1 MRRTVLQGM
10 KTHAPTESQRHESNG
25 ANGRL
30 LGWLGFGRNPIED
43 EPEPVAPREDA
54 TRMVRRRLIEQIG
67 LFLIDNGLEIT
78 PQNLSVVHSLFA
90 GLNPGLKRKVDRLL
104 EDGGKLTQAWLDRAS
119 ASDEQG
125 EDVAVEKLVEQLEK
139 GIADFTRTTTTAH
152 DTTRDYGDALAQHV
166 GQLEGAPDAGE
177 IITELAQYARAMLQR
192 SRKAEAE
199 LRQAEDEAS
208 SLRRNLDRAR
218 RDASVDFLTGLPNRR
233 AFEAQLERHYAEAE
247 AAGEPLCVAFCDI
260 DHFKQVNDVHGHE
273 AGDRILCVVAKT
285 LQQISGENC
294 HIARHGGEEFVMLFR
309 GSTPAEAM
317 AKLDAARADLAA
329 RKLVNRRTEQP
340 FGQVSFS
347 GGVANVFCHES
358 PRAALAAADD
368 ALYRAKEAGRNRIML
383 AGEKG

>member
-1 MRRTVLQGM
+1 M
-10 KTHAPTESQRHESNG
+10 KTHTLPDPHQV
-25 ANGRL
+25 NGRL
-30 LGWLGFGRNPIED
+30 LGWLGFGRQPLDI
-43 EPEPVAPREDA
+43 EPEPLAPREDA
-54 TRMVRRRLIEQIG
+54 TRMVRRRLVEQIG
-67 LFLIDNGLEIT
+67 LFLLESDLEIT
-78 PQNLSVVHSLFA
+78 PQNLGIAHGLYA
-90 GLNPGLKRKVDRLL
+90 GLNPGLRRKVDRLV
-104 EDGGKLTQAWLDRAS
+104 EDGGKLTQAWIDRAT
-119 ASDEQG
+119 ASDEPG
-125 EDVAVEKLVEQLEK
+125 EDLAVEKLVQQLEQ
-139 GIADFTRTTTTAH
+139 GIADFTRTTSTAR

-199 LRQAEDEAS
+199 LRHSEEEAA

-285 LQQISGENC
+285 LQQISGEKC

-309 GSTPAEAM
+309 GSTPAEAL
-317 AKLDAARADLAA
+317 AKLDAARIDLAT
-329 RKLVNRRTEQP
+329 RRLVNRRTEQP
-340 FGQVSFS
+340 FGQVTFS

-368 ALYRAKEAGRNRIML
+368 ALYRAKEGGRNQIML
-383 AGEKG
+383 AGDKG

>member
-1 MRRTVLQGM
+1 M
-10 KTHAPTESQRHESNG
+10 KTHAPTEPQP

-30 LGWLGFGRNPIED
+30 LGWLGFGRQPID
-43 EPEPVAPREDA
+43 HEPEPLAPREDA

-67 LFLIDNGLEIT
+67 IFLIENGLEIT
-78 PQNLSVVHSLFA
+78 PQNLSVAHSLFA
-90 GLNPGLKRKVDRLL
+90 GLNPGLKRKVDRIL

-119 ASDEQG
+119 ASDEQI
-125 EDVAVEKLVEQLEK
+125 EDLAVEKLVEQLEK
-139 GIADFTRTTTTAH
+139 GIADFTRTTSTAR

-199 LRQAEDEAS
+199 LRNSEEEAS
-208 SLRRNLDRAR
+208 ALRRNLDRAR

-233 AFEAQLERHYAEAE
+233 AFETQLERHYTEAE

-309 GSTPAEAM
+309 GSTPSEAL
-317 AKLDAARADLAA
+317 AKLDAARGDLAS

-347 GGVANVFCHES
+347 GGVANVFCHAS

-368 ALYRAKEAGRNRIML
+368 ALYRAKQAGRNRIML